1 MSVAEH
7 SLHRRGSEQ
16 TLMQLSVEQSQENA
30 ETSYVSVD
38 FPGSP
43 TSSLWHTPAPQ
54 GILLN
59 TSPAAGRRLTGNYS
73 NEKHCVT
80 WQVLDGFRTVSFGP
94 AEDEDELLTAIWNG
108 DVQKVREIVTS
119 EEMPISLMRLNKDG
133 WTPVHEAAYYGQ
145 TDCLKLLLSAV
156 PTMINTRTNKDQTP
170 LILSVSKGHLVCV
183 KYLLEKEADPKIPT
197 KTNETPLYEACATNN
212 DQMVLLLLRNG
223 ADVNQKCLDRWTA
236 LHESVLQNNLE
247 ICEILVAYG
256 AQVTSSNIFGVS
268 PLFLAAQY
276 GFVEAVQLLVKNG
289 ADINSEA
296 IDGATALYEACKNGY
311 YETVEFLL
319 SCGAD
324 ANRPGK
330 DGLLPLHIAAKHG
343 HDGIISMLIMGT
355 SRTKIWFSGIS
366 PLHLAAENNEDEA
379 LDLLIRAGFDVNTP
393 LAPDH
398 SCMYEDRRTTALYF
412 TVANGNI
419 ESASMLLLAGANP
432 NLDVFNPLLLAVRQG
447 HLKMATLL
455 MEHGANVNASIPT
468 HPTTFPACVMLS
480 VGNLA
485 MLKRLMHY
493 GVDASACFWCK
504 YGLKQHLN
512 NDTTHSCRELQ
523 YSPEMATNSCLQF
536 CEMVSH
542 PSVYRWAGSTIDL
555 LLDYVGHVT
564 LCSRLIEYLE
574 RYEEWTYIKEKSIL
588 PQHLMQLC
596 RIRIRQLL
604 GRERLKSI
612 STLDLPG
619 RLIKY
624 LNHEQE
630 DVL

>member
-1 MSVAEH
+1 MY
-7 SLHRRGSEQ
+7 R
-16 TLMQLSVEQSQENA
+16 
-30 ETSYVSVD
+30 
-38 FPGSP
+38 
-43 TSSLWHTPAPQ
+43 
-54 GILLN
+54 
-59 TSPAAGRRLTGNYS
+59 
-73 NEKHCVT
+73 
-80 WQVLDGFRTVSFGP
+80 
-94 AEDEDELLTAIWNG
+94 DEDELLTAIWNG

-145 TDCLKLLLSAV
+145 TDCLKLLLSGK
-156 PTMINTRTNKDQTP
+156 RQLTP

-289 ADINSEA
+289 LAHS

-493 GVDASACFWCK
+493 GVDASACFCYNTVQRW
-504 YGLKQHLN
+504 
-512 NDTTHSCRELQ
+512 LQ
-523 YSPEMATNSCLQF
+523 TPF

-574 RYEEWTYIKEKSIL
+574 RYEEWTYIKEKSM
-588 PQHLMQLC
+588 QHHGYCSQVC
-596 RIRIRQLL
+596 
-604 GRERLKSI
+604 
-612 STLDLPG
+612 
-619 RLIKY
+619 Y
-624 LNHEQE
+624 F
-630 DVL
+630 